1 MAFFDD
7 LSKNIDGLGKK
18 LSQTGQEAMNKTKG
32 MADTFKLNSQLS
44 DEQNALKDIYASI
57 GELYAKNHAEDAE
70 DEYAAFI
77 ARANVINSKITQLKE
92 EIARVKG
99 VETCPNCGKEIKSGT
114 AFCPGCG
121 TKLSEQPVTE
131 YVPPQEIKTC
141 PECGKELPADAGFC
155 TSCGA
160 KID

>member
-18 LSQTGQEAMNKTKG
+18 ITQTGQDAMNKTKG

-44 DEQNALKDIYASI
+44 DEQNELKNIYASI
-57 GELYAKNHAEDAE
+57 GELYVKNHAEDAE

-77 ARANVINSKITQLKE
+77 ARANTANVKIAQLKE

-99 VETCPNCGKEIKSGT
+99 VDTCPNCGREVKNGT

-121 TKLSEQPVTE
+121 TKMAEQPQPD
-131 YVPPQEIKTC
+131 YVAPQAVKTC

-160 KID
+160 KME